1 MSITN
6 ILSGFGGLEKLKITA
21 FPDSTYANG
30 TAIESYVV
38 MYNPT
43 SYQYD
48 YRLVWASE
56 SQSGA
61 PAAEKAF
68 RQNKSESVSF
78 EFLFDATA
86 ASPPGAHVPGD
97 MSSQVTAPKTINAI
111 DKIREEKHVDGAIAE
126 FFRMTQK
133 VQADTHQPNFLQ
145 INWGAFEFRGVL
157 ETATVAYKLFN
168 ASGLPI
174 RASVTANFKQSI
186 SRTEQAQDPS
196 TSSPDL
202 THYRFVEEGTTLPLM
217 TSRIYNDPLLYLE
230 VARVNNLL
238 NFRRLKAGQRLALPP
253 VDKKTK

>member
-6 ILSGFGGLEKLKITA
+6 ILSGFGGLEKLKITS
-21 FPDSTYANG
+21 FPDSEYKTG

-43 SYQYD
+43 SYQSD
-48 YRLVWASE
+48 YRIVWAKPAHA
-56 SQSGA
+56 GA
-61 PAAEKAF
+61 QDVEMAYL
-68 RQNKSESVSF
+68 RQNSEGVTF

-86 ASPPGAHVPGD
+86 ASPPGANVPGE
-97 MSSQVTAPKTINAI
+97 MSSKVTAANTINAI
-111 DKIREEKHVDGAIAE
+111 DTINKEKHVEGAIAE

-133 VQADTHQPNFLQ
+133 VQGDTHQPNFLQ

-157 ETATVAYKLFN
+157 ESATVAYKLFN

-174 RASVTANFKQSI
+174 RASVTANFKKSI
-186 SRTEQAQDPS
+186 SRPEQAKDPS

-230 VARVNNLL
+230 VARVNNLQ